1 MRLITR
7 KEFLV
12 SVGVSPILLFLLWP
26 LRQHLRASTGRDDSE
41 TRMVKDYLSTLL
53 SDPDGARV
61 IGQAYLDAYPDEA
74 DRTLLLKE
82 LVGLT
87 PLRGPGD
94 LRSHLAHRREQDFL
108 REEVV
113 VVKGWILAKSE
124 ARTAALTV
132 LL

>member
-1 MRLITR
+1 
-7 KEFLV
+7 
-12 SVGVSPILLFLLWP
+12 
-26 LRQHLRASTGRDDSE
+26 
-41 TRMVKDYLSTLL
+41 MVKDYLSTLL

-61 IGQAYLDAYPDEA
+61 IGQAYLDAYPDEV

-94 LRSHLAHRREQDFL
+94 LRSHLAQRREQDFL